1 MSSSQRRPRVDR
13 MEQDVTPSRAATV
26 STYIVGFLPFV
37 AEYFCRHAFRLMLTG
52 LRRGFFGA
60 PTFRKSY

>member
-1 MSSSQRRPRVDR
+1 MTSSRD
-13 MEQDVTPSRAATV
+13 ATV

-37 AEYFCRHAFRLMLTG
+37 AEYFWRHAFRLMLTG
-52 LRRGFFGA
+52 LRRGFFGV